1 MAGCDRDHAA
11 EAGRRAGEEQEEEQE
26 QSLGGTSCGSL
37 QGGGAN
43 CAPGGEAGAGKMG
56 SPGRG
61 RGPAGV
67 AGQARS
73 LWPDHEG
80 SWTEGCPMGGP
91 AQEKAAGCAPNWQ
104 HEPGAWTLGA
114 LQEDPAHLCSP
125 VSP

>member
-1 MAGCDRDHAA
+1 M
-11 EAGRRAGEEQEEEQE
+11 EQEEERE
-26 QSLGGTSCGSL
+26 QNSRGTSCGSL

-43 CAPGGEAGAGKMG
+43 CDPEGEAGAGKTG

-67 AGQARS
+67 AGQVRS
-73 LWPDHEG
+73 PQPGREG

-91 AQEKAAGCAPNWQ
+91 AQEKAAGCAPDWQ
-104 HEPGAWTLGA
+104 HVPGAWTWGVP
-114 LQEDPAHLCSP
+114 QEGPAHLGAP